1 MSIHTYWHS
10 LASDTSDTSGHIGT
24 HTDKLSQTILLRIRH
39 KVYLPSSMEEHSFL
53 DSYTYDLD
61 SSSKTCIREGHI
73 SNLWQDLFYSNHQGL
88 ISDELRGT
96 CELSRLGWS
105 AEAYS
110 RDINYPSY
118 KTENRIQDI
127 KHDIVKGQTER
138 WMSPTEVAKF
148 TQAAEM

>member
-1 MSIHTYWHS
+1 M
-10 LASDTSDTSGHIGT
+10 
-24 HTDKLSQTILLRIRH
+24 LRIRH
-39 KVYLPSSMEEHSFL
+39 KVYLPSSKEEHSFL

-110 RDINYPSY
+110 RDITNYPSY